1 MKKSVTMKVVFVM
14 NDNEVLLERITE
26 QIRIWEAYYNETGHY
41 REDTIFL
48 DTGDTAVYDPYVS
61 ECMRFKVDPRTYYG
75 EEAYQVWL
83 ESMRSY
89 LGGDGLGKENT

>member
-1 MKKSVTMKVVFVM
+1 MKAVTVM
-14 NDNEVLLERITE
+14 NDNEVLLERIKG

-61 ECMRFKVDPRTYYG
+61 ECMRFKVAPKSYYG
-75 EEAYQVWL
+75 EEAYQAWL
-83 ESMRSY
+83 EDMRAY
-89 LGGDGLGKENT
+89 LGGDECGKKNT

>member
-1 MKKSVTMKVVFVM
+1 MKAVTVM
-14 NDNEVLLERITE
+14 NDNEVLLERIKG

-61 ECMRFKVDPRTYYG
+61 ECMRFKVDPKILLRRRSIPSMAG
-75 EEAYQVWL
+75 EHEIL
-83 ESMRSY
+83 SRR
-89 LGGDGLGKENT
+89 